1 MCVPLSLLL
10 THFDTSLPHPSILP
24 QTLYAVSDPESPS
37 YGQHMSFDEVSALVA
52 PEQGVVN
59 KVMAA
64 VSDHILATASAS
76 TGAAT

>member
-1 MCVPLSLLL
+1 MPLSLLL

-24 QTLYAVSDPESPS
+24 QTLYAVSDPESSS